1 MVALVELLAY
11 AGDHL
16 SYYQD
21 AVATEAYL
29 GTARQRISLRR
40 HARLLDYFVHEGSSA
55 RAWVC
60 FELEKSSPPLAL
72 PEGAQLLTR
81 GPTETP
87 TVNPAEL
94 AQLLSREQPEVFETL
109 QPVTLH
115 PARNEI
121 EFYTWS
127 DSACCLPAGAT
138 RATLKAA
145 PGLNLAQ
152 GEVLIFEE
160 ILSPT
165 TGRPSEADPAR
176 RWAVRLTE
184 VDPTAVDPLFEPP
197 LPLIE
202 VVWHADDALPFP
214 LCLSAIQ
221 AGDLIAGVSVAR
233 GNVVLVA
240 HGRRVSDETLPA
252 VPAAGPY
259 RPALSL
265 GTLSRQRYRIE
276 PAGQKLIWFEP
287 GDSAGSMLRYPV
299 NQAQPWISLHSAG
312 VWLPRRDLL
321 NSDRFAR
328 DFVVE
333 TESDGAVSL
342 RFGDGILGRRP
353 AAGQTFQAT
362 YRVGNGPAG
371 NVGATAIAR
380 LVTPLAGLKRVWNPL
395 PAVGGLAPESP
406 DQVRQFAPQAF
417 RTQERAVTE
426 ADYAEVTQ
434 RRPDV
439 QRAVANLRWT
449 GSWYTAF
456 VAVDRRGGLPVEANF
471 EQEMQTYLNRYRLA
485 GYDLEIA
492 GPHFVPLDLALFVC
506 ARSGYFRSQVKQR
519 LLEIFSS
526 QNLATGERGF
536 FHPDNF
542 TFGQPL
548 YLSRIY
554 EVALSVAG
562 VETVDVT
569 RFQRWG
575 RVAKQELEQ
584 GVLLPGLTEVIRLD
598 NDPNFPENG
607 KLEIVVQGG
616 L

>member
-1 MVALVELLAY
+1 
-11 AGDHL
+11 
-16 SYYQD
+16 
-21 AVATEAYL
+21 
-29 GTARQRISLRR
+29 
-40 HARLLDYFVHEGSSA
+40 
-55 RAWVC
+55 
-60 FELEKSSPPLAL
+60 
-72 PEGAQLLTR
+72 
-81 GPTETP
+81 
-87 TVNPAEL
+87 
-94 AQLLSREQPEVFETL
+94 
-109 QPVTLH
+109 
-115 PARNEI
+115 
-121 EFYTWS
+121 
-127 DSACCLPAGAT
+127 
-138 RATLKAA
+138 
-145 PGLNLAQ
+145 
-152 GEVLIFEE
+152 
-160 ILSPT
+160 
-165 TGRPSEADPAR
+165 
-176 RWAVRLTE
+176 
-184 VDPTAVDPLFEPP
+184 
-197 LPLIE
+197 
-202 VVWHADDALPFP
+202 
-214 LCLSAIQ
+214 
-221 AGDLIAGVSVAR
+221 
-233 GNVVLVA
+233 
-240 HGRRVSDETLPA
+240 
-252 VPAAGPY
+252 
-259 RPALSL
+259 
-265 GTLSRQRYRIE
+265 
-276 PAGQKLIWFEP
+276 
-287 GDSAGSMLRYPV
+287 MLRYPV
-299 NQAQPWISLHSAG
+299 DQAQPWISLHSAS

-321 NSDRFAR
+321 NSDRFAQ

-333 TESDGAVSL
+333 TKNDGTASL